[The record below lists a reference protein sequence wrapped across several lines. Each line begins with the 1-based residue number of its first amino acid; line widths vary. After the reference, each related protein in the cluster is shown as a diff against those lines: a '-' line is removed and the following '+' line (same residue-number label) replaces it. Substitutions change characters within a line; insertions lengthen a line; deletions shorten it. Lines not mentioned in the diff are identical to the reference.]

1 MATKTV
7 TKKSSFTLPDKKIRV
22 VPNKKGTAFI
32 PDTSHPASFLMD
44 GCKNVYV
51 VPQLRNGQLQ
61 NPLTDEEKEYFEDS
75 SASGLSFESGELSI
89 YKKKDNFWNN
99 FSVELNKSTKIL
111 DLSNPYEYFEYK
123 VLLLNSEFIA
133 PDYDSRN
140 DKRTYKYYMVDNLDE
155 AKSKSREF
163 GKEAAAW
170 RHFDELTK
178 DRAKMRSVLRLM
190 GNATTSDD
198 SDDFLAKELGN
209 ILKTTGGIDRFLSI
223 VENGDLDL
231 KVFIHQALEI
241 RALTYKGGN
250 YFLNGKNAPIGDFD
264 EVVKFFKKDENSE
277 LLVTLKA
284 KIKSV
289 Q

>member
-1 MATKTV
+1 MATKTK
-7 TKKSSFTLPDKKIRV
+7 TSSFTLPDKKIRI

-61 NPLTDEEKEYFEDS
+61 NPLTDEEKDFFENS
-75 SASGLSFESGELSI
+75 SESGLSFEAGELSI

-99 FSVELNKSTKIL
+99 FSVELGKSSKTL
-111 DLSNPYEYFEYK
+111 DLSNPYDYFEYK
-123 VLLLNSEFIA
+123 VLLLNSEFVA

-140 DKRTYKYYMVDNLDE
+140 DKRTYKYYLVDDLDE

-170 RHFDELTK
+170 RQFDELSK

-190 GNATTSDD
+190 GNSTTGDD
-198 SDDFLAKELGN
+198 SDDFLAKEIGN
-209 ILKTTGGIDRFLSI
+209 IIKSPGGIDRFLSI
-223 VENGDLDL
+223 VEDGDIDL
-231 KVFIHQALEI
+231 KVFIHQALEV
-241 RALTYKGGN
+241 RALTYKKGN
-250 YFLNGKNAPIGDFD
+250 YYLNGKTSPIGDF
-264 EVVKFFKKDENSE
+264 EAVVKFFKEDDNSE
-277 LLVTLKA
+277 LMVTIKA

-289 Q
+289 L

>member
-1 MATKTV
+1 MATKTK
-7 TKKSSFTLPDKKIRV
+7 TRSFTLPDKKIRI

-61 NPLTDEEKEYFEDS
+61 NPLTDEEKDFFENS
-75 SASGLSFESGELSI
+75 SESGLSFEAGELSI

-99 FSVELNKSTKIL
+99 FTVELGKSSKTL
-111 DLSNPYEYFEYK
+111 DLSNPYDYFEYK
-123 VLLLNSEFIA
+123 VLLLNSEFVA

-140 DKRTYKYYMVDNLDE
+140 DKRTYKYYLVDDLDE
-155 AKSKSREF
+155 AKSKSAEY

-170 RHFDELTK
+170 RYFDEVTK
-178 DRAKMRSVLRLM
+178 DRAKVRSVLRLM
-190 GNATTSDD
+190 GNSTSTDD
-198 SDDFLAKELGN
+198 SDDFLAKELGSIIKN
-209 ILKTTGGIDRFLSI
+209 PGGIDRFLSI
-223 VENGDLDL
+223 VEDGDIDL
-231 KVFIHQALEI
+231 KMFIHQALEI
-241 RALTYKGGN
+241 RALTYKKGN
-250 YFLNGKNAPIGDFD
+250 YYLNGKTSPIGDFD
-264 EVVKFFKKDENSE
+264 AVVKFFKEDDNSE
-277 LLVTLKA
+277 LMVTIKA

>member
-1 MATKTV
+1 MATKTK
-7 TKKSSFTLPDKKIRV
+7 TSSFTLPDKKIRI

-61 NPLTDEEKEYFEDS
+61 NPLTDEEKDFFENS
-75 SASGLSFESGELSI
+75 SESGLSFEAGELSI

-99 FSVELNKSTKIL
+99 FSVELGKSSKTL
-111 DLSNPYEYFEYK
+111 DLSNPYDYFEYK
-123 VLLLNSEFIA
+123 VLLLNSEFVA

-140 DKRTYKYYMVDNLDE
+140 DKRTYKYYLVDDLDE
-155 AKSKSREF
+155 AKSKSAEY

-170 RHFDELTK
+170 RYFDEVTK
-178 DRAKMRSVLRLM
+178 DRAKVRSVLRLM
-190 GNATTSDD
+190 GNSTSTDD
-198 SDDFLAKELGN
+198 SDDFLAKELGSIIKN
-209 ILKTTGGIDRFLSI
+209 PGGIDRFLSI
-223 VENGDLDL
+223 VEDGDIDL
-231 KVFIHQALEI
+231 KMFIHQALEI
-241 RALTYKGGN
+241 RALTYKKGN
-250 YFLNGKNAPIGDFD
+250 YYLNGKTSPIGDFD
-264 EVVKFFKKDENSE
+264 AVVKFFKEDDNSE
-277 LLVTLKA
+277 LMVTIKA

>member
-1 MATKTV
+1 MATKTK
-7 TKKSSFTLPDKKIRV
+7 TSSFTLPDKKIRI

-61 NPLTDEEKEYFEDS
+61 NPLTDEEKDFFENS
-75 SASGLSFESGELSI
+75 SESGLSFEAGELSI

-99 FSVELNKSTKIL
+99 FSVELGKSSKTL
-111 DLSNPYEYFEYK
+111 DLSNPYDYFEYK
-123 VLLLNSEFIA
+123 VLLLNSEFVA

-140 DKRTYKYYMVDNLDE
+140 DKRTYKYYLVDDLDE

-170 RHFDELTK
+170 RQFDELSK

-190 GNATTSDD
+190 GNSTTGDD
-198 SDDFLAKELGN
+198 SDDFLAKEIGN
-209 ILKTTGGIDRFLSI
+209 IIKSPGGIDRFLSI
-223 VENGDLDL
+223 VEDGDIDL
-231 KVFIHQALEI
+231 KVFIHQALEV
-241 RALTYKGGN
+241 RALTYKKGN
-250 YFLNGKNAPIGDFD
+250 YYLNGKTSPIGDF
-264 EVVKFFKKDENSE
+264 EAVVKFFKEDDNSE
-277 LLVTLKA
+277 LMVTIKA

>member
-1 MATKTV
+1 MATKTK
-7 TKKSSFTLPDKKIRV
+7 TSSFTLPEKKIRV

-61 NPLTDEEKEYFEDS
+61 NPLTDEEKEFFES
-75 SASGLSFESGELSI
+75 SALSGLSFEAGELSI

-99 FSVELNKSTKIL
+99 FTVELNKSSKVL
-111 DLSNPYEYFEYK
+111 DLSNPYDYFEYK
-123 VLLLNSEFIA
+123 VLLLNSEFVA

-140 DKRTYKYYMVDNLDE
+140 DKRTYKYYLVDDLDE

-170 RHFDELTK
+170 RQFDELSK

-190 GNATTSDD
+190 GNSTTGDD
-198 SDDFLAKELGN
+198 SDDFLAKEIGN
-209 ILKTTGGIDRFLSI
+209 IIKSPGGIDRFLSI
-223 VENGDLDL
+223 VEDGDIDL
-231 KVFIHQALEI
+231 KVFIHQALEV
-241 RALTYKGGN
+241 RALTYKKGN
-250 YFLNGKNAPIGDFD
+250 YYLNGKTSPIGDF
-264 EVVKFFKKDENSE
+264 EAVVKFFKEDENSE
-277 LLVTLKA
+277 LMVTIKA

>member
-1 MATKTV
+1 MATKTK
-7 TKKSSFTLPDKKIRV
+7 TRSFTLPDKKIRI

-61 NPLTDEEKEYFEDS
+61 NPLTDEEKDFFENS
-75 SASGLSFESGELSI
+75 SESGLSFEAGELSI

-99 FSVELNKSTKIL
+99 FSVELGKSSKTL
-111 DLSNPYEYFEYK
+111 DLSNPYDYFEYK
-123 VLLLNSEFIA
+123 VLLLNSEFVA

-140 DKRTYKYYMVDNLDE
+140 DKRTYKYYLVDDLDE
-155 AKSKSREF
+155 AKSKSAEY

-170 RHFDELTK
+170 RYFDEVTK
-178 DRAKMRSVLRLM
+178 DRAKVRSVLRLM
-190 GNATTSDD
+190 GNSTSTDD
-198 SDDFLAKELGN
+198 SDDFLAKELGSIIKN
-209 ILKTTGGIDRFLSI
+209 PGGIDRFLSI
-223 VENGDLDL
+223 VEDGDIDL
-231 KVFIHQALEI
+231 KMFIHQALEI
-241 RALTYKGGN
+241 RALTYKKGN
-250 YFLNGKNAPIGDFD
+250 YYLNGKTSPIGDFD
-264 EVVKFFKKDENSE
+264 AVVKFFKEDDNSE
-277 LLVTLKA
+277 LMVTIKA

>member
-1 MATKTV
+1 MATKTK
-7 TKKSSFTLPDKKIRV
+7 TSSFTLPDKKIRV

-61 NPLTDEEKEYFEDS
+61 NPLTDEEKEYFET
-75 SASGLSFESGELSI
+75 SAISGLSFEPGELSI

-99 FSVELNKSTKIL
+99 FTVELNKSSKVL

-123 VLLLNSEFIA
+123 VLLLNSEFVA

-140 DKRTYKYYMVDNLDE
+140 DKRTYKYYLVDDLDE

-170 RHFDELTK
+170 RQFDELSK

-190 GNATTSDD
+190 GNSTTGDD
-198 SDDFLAKELGN
+198 SDDFLAKEIGN
-209 ILKTTGGIDRFLSI
+209 IIKSPGGIDRFLSI
-223 VENGDLDL
+223 VEDGDIDL
-231 KVFIHQALEI
+231 KVFIHQALEV
-241 RALTYKGGN
+241 RALTYKKGN
-250 YFLNGKNAPIGDFD
+250 YYLNGKTTPIGDFD
-264 EVVKFFKKDENSE
+264 SVVKFFKEDDNSE
-277 LLVTLKA
+277 LMVTIKA

>member
-1 MATKTV
+1 MATKTK
-7 TKKSSFTLPDKKIRV
+7 TRSFTLPDKKIRI

-61 NPLTDEEKEYFEDS
+61 NPLTDEEKEYFES
-75 SASGLSFESGELSI
+75 SALSGLSFEAGELSI

-99 FSVELNKSTKIL
+99 FSVELGKSSKTL
-111 DLSNPYEYFEYK
+111 DLSNPYDYFEYK
-123 VLLLNSEFIA
+123 VLLLNSEFVA

-140 DKRTYKYYMVDNLDE
+140 DKRTYKYYLVDDLDE

-170 RHFDELTK
+170 RQFDELSK

-190 GNATTSDD
+190 GNSTTGDD
-198 SDDFLAKELGN
+198 SDDFLAKEIGN
-209 ILKTTGGIDRFLSI
+209 IIKSPGGIDRFLSI
-223 VENGDLDL
+223 VEDGDIDL
-231 KVFIHQALEI
+231 KVFIHQALEV
-241 RALTYKGGN
+241 RALTYKKGN
-250 YFLNGKNAPIGDFD
+250 YYLNGKTSPIGDF
-264 EVVKFFKKDENSE
+264 EAVVKFFKEDENSE
-277 LLVTLKA
+277 LMVTIKA

>member
-1 MATKTV
+1 MATKTK
-7 TKKSSFTLPDKKIRV
+7 TSSFTLPDKKIRI

-61 NPLTDEEKEYFEDS
+61 NPLTDEEKEYFES
-75 SASGLSFESGELSI
+75 SALSGLSFEAGELSI

-99 FSVELNKSTKIL
+99 FSVELGKSSKTL
-111 DLSNPYEYFEYK
+111 DLSNPYDYFEYK
-123 VLLLNSEFIA
+123 VLLLNSEFVA

-140 DKRTYKYYMVDNLDE
+140 DKRTYKYYLVDDLDE
-155 AKSKSREF
+155 AKSKSAEY

-170 RHFDELTK
+170 RYFDEVTK
-178 DRAKMRSVLRLM
+178 DRAKVRSVLRLM
-190 GNATTSDD
+190 GNSTSTDD
-198 SDDFLAKELGN
+198 SDDFLAKELGSIIKN
-209 ILKTTGGIDRFLSI
+209 PGGIDRFLSI
-223 VENGDLDL
+223 VEDGDIDL
-231 KVFIHQALEI
+231 KMFIHQALEI
-241 RALTYKGGN
+241 RALTYKKGN
-250 YFLNGKNAPIGDFD
+250 YYLNGKTSPIGDFD
-264 EVVKFFKKDENSE
+264 AVVKFFKEDDNSE
-277 LLVTLKA
+277 LMVTIKA

>member
-1 MATKTV
+1 MATKTK
-7 TKKSSFTLPDKKIRV
+7 TSSFTLPDKKIRV

-61 NPLTDEEKEYFEDS
+61 NPLTDEEKEYFES
-75 SASGLSFESGELSI
+75 SALSGLSFEAGELSI

-99 FSVELNKSTKIL
+99 FTVELGKSSKVL
-111 DLSNPYEYFEYK
+111 DLSNPYDYFEYK
-123 VLLLNSEFIA
+123 VLLLNSEFVA

-140 DKRTYKYYMVDNLDE
+140 DKRTYKYYLVDDLDE

-170 RHFDELTK
+170 RQFDELSK

-190 GNATTSDD
+190 GNSTTGDD
-198 SDDFLAKELGN
+198 SDDFLAKEIGN
-209 ILKTTGGIDRFLSI
+209 IIKSPGGIDRFLSI
-223 VENGDLDL
+223 VEDGDIDL
-231 KVFIHQALEI
+231 KVFIHQALEV
-241 RALTYKGGN
+241 RALTYKKGN
-250 YFLNGKNAPIGDFD
+250 YYLNGKTSPIGDF
-264 EVVKFFKKDENSE
+264 EAVVKFFKEDENSE
-277 LLVTLKA
+277 LMVTIKA